1 MRDRRNGCPP
11 IARVREYVLQLYR
24 EHEKDDTLPTNGRF
38 LFYEGEARGWWPK
51 SWDRSGSPAGVVTL
65 ALTQLREEGVIPWG
79 AIIDETREVEDFTG
93 YTSVAEGTRRVLE
106 QITLDRWNGDP
117 PFLIMESRSLGGALR
132 EICTNY
138 GVAFA
143 ATNGQV
149 GGFLH
154 TDVKPRLEADAR
166 VLYFGDFD
174 LAGNDIEANTRRV
187 LEHEVGALRWER
199 LMLTA
204 AQVKR
209 YKLPSITKTDNRFN
223 NGGAHRSGRNRSTLA
238 KAHRPITAQPPRQ
251 NTARAAGP
259 CPRTRG
265 A

>member
-1 MRDRRNGCPP
+1 M
-11 IARVREYVLQLYR
+11 
-24 EHEKDDTLPTNGRF
+24 
-38 LFYEGEARGWWPK
+38 
-51 SWDRSGSPAGVVTL
+51 
-65 ALTQLREEGVIPWG
+65 IPWG
-79 AIIDETREVEDFTG
+79 AIIDETREVEEATG

-149 GGFLH
+149 GGFFIPMSSRGW
-154 TDVKPRLEADAR
+154 KPTPRPLLRRL
-166 VLYFGDFD
+166 D

-209 YKLPSITKTDNRFN
+209 YKLPSIARTDNRFN
-223 NGGAHRSGRNRSTLA
+223 NGGAHEAVETRALSQSSMVQLLRSRLGRLLPEPLDRVLE
-238 KAHRPITAQPPRQ
+238 
-251 NTARAAGP
+251 RAAP
-259 CPRTRG
+259 
-265 A
+265 